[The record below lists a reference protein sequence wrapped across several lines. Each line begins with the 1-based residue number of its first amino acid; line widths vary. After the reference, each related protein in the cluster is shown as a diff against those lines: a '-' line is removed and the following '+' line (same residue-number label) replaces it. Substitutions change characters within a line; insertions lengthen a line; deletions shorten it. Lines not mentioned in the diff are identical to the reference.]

1 LILVCFVAVISS
13 AQGQAWGL
21 SPDIGEASSGSYG
34 ETSITY
40 SSSGYYDD
48 QSTFDQESWDSHN
61 TVPTVPR
68 KTATKVAQPQTIQP
82 STTSPA
88 AQTFQA
94 PKASGQ
100 QEALTYNILANQPI
114 AVFYAQAVQPWQTFV
129 SMFPKNM
136 PMFWANTQAGWQ
148 WYATCPLGGWAQE
161 IMFIPQTGSLG
172 VYEVYPDR
180 NTKYYDYGYATPGYH
195 YIWFNG
201 DTPGRHTLFITVDK
215 IPSNS
220 VAFDVI

>member
-1 LILVCFVAVISS
+1 MILILVTFVAVIS
-13 AQGQAWGL
+13 AVQGQIYFD
-21 SPDIGEASSGSYG
+21 SKPDAGEASSGGYG

-40 SSSGYYDD
+40 SSSGYSSD
-48 QSTFDQESWDSHN
+48 QGSGYPFN
-61 TVPTVPR
+61 TVPRQT
-68 KTATKVAQPQTIQP
+68 TTTVAQPQTIQP
-82 STTSPA
+82 GTTSPA
-88 AQTFQA
+88 AQIFQA
-94 PKASGQ
+94 PEAAGQ
-100 QEALTYNILANQPI
+100 QEALTYNILANQPV
-114 AVFYAQAVQPWQTFV
+114 AVFYAQAIQPWQTFV
-129 SMFPKNM
+129 SIFPKNM
-136 PMFWANTQAGWQ
+136 PMLWANTQAGWQ

-215 IPSNS
+215 IPSNA

>member
-1 LILVCFVAVISS
+1 M
-13 AQGQAWGL
+13 QGQAWGL
-21 SPDIGEASSGSYG
+21 SPDAGEASSGSYG

-48 QSTFDQESWDSHN
+48 QGSSDTFN
-61 TVPTVPR
+61 TVPR
-68 KTATKVAQPQTIQP
+68 KTTTQVAQTQTIQP

-94 PKASGQ
+94 PQATGQ
-100 QEALTYNILANQPI
+100 QEALIYNILANQPV

-129 SMFPKNM
+129 SIFPKNM
-136 PMFWANTQAGWQ
+136 PMLWVNTQAGWQ

-161 IMFIPQTGSLG
+161 IMFIPQTASLG

-201 DTPGRHTLFITVDK
+201 DMPGRHTLFITVDK
-215 IPSNS
+215 IPSNA
-220 VAFDVI
+220 VAFDVV